1 MAPFDYKISFES
13 NNAPW
18 LFYHISKLDNI
29 ESKVLKAEKNSLIF
43 KSVPSE
49 KISHYLVWELESIH
63 QELIKIDVKIHIVD
77 NPLTEKFRIITGN
90 SSIVSSTINYLKKL
104 KKKLAEEE
112 LQFRWDRLEENHLDT
127 ASCLCLTIEDKI
139 SEKANGMNRNIDYLA
154 SYLPKGKKDPPRL
167 YINSINLNQQT
178 INFDL
183 CFKVPEHYVLPPL
196 ESNDIFVKEQPAI
209 KGLAQA
215 FYGNY
220 SQSHRGWF
228 KAIQKL
234 NHLEKE
240 LSTPAAEVFYDSP
253 FSFKPEEKW
262 KSILY
267 FSTSELN

>member
-1 MAPFDYKISFES
+1 MVPFDYKISFES

-112 LQFRWDRLEENHLDT
+112 MQFL
-127 ASCLCLTIEDKI
+127 
-139 SEKANGMNRNIDYLA
+139 
-154 SYLPKGKKDPPRL
+154 
-167 YINSINLNQQT
+167 
-178 INFDL
+178 
-183 CFKVPEHYVLPPL
+183 
-196 ESNDIFVKEQPAI
+196 
-209 KGLAQA
+209 
-215 FYGNY
+215 
-220 SQSHRGWF
+220 
-228 KAIQKL
+228 
-234 NHLEKE
+234 
-240 LSTPAAEVFYDSP
+240 
-253 FSFKPEEKW
+253 
-262 KSILY
+262 
-267 FSTSELN
+267 